1 MFISLSI
8 PVTQRRRVSV
18 SQAKC
23 TTSKKCVNIVGT
35 NICHQ
40 ARMRNG
46 LSVLTD
52 KNSLSYF
59 LTSAHFH
66 EVYQVLYIL
75 CIRNNIFRK
84 KKLQNTNQEKL
95 FNKDITNVTKKSKSV
110 DIGMAWRK
118 LICSIEVVKII
129 IARNATI
136 SSVNTSHLLRRNSL
150 HCRKTRCFNCRL
162 LFLNSSVCL
171 CRFLPPLGTTSTAEI
186 QVGNLYFQPRRQ
198 NADTWPN

>member
-1 MFISLSI
+1 MLLSLSV
-8 PVTQRRRVSV
+8 PVTQRWRVSV

-75 CIRNNIFRK
+75 CIRNNIFSK
-84 KKLQNTNQEKL
+84 KKATEYKSGKVIQQGYYKCD
-95 FNKDITNVTKKSKSV
+95 KKKSKSV

-118 LICSIEVVKII
+118 LICSIEVVKTVK
-129 IARNATI
+129 ASNATL
-136 SSVNTSHLLRRNSL
+136 SSVNTSHLLRWNAL
-150 HCRKTRCFNCRL
+150 HCRKTRCFNCRI

-186 QVGNLYFQPRRQ
+186 QVGNLDF
-198 NADTWPN
+198 

>member
-1 MFISLSI
+1 MLLSLSV
-8 PVTQRRRVSV
+8 PVTQGWRVSV

-23 TTSKKCVNIVGT
+23 PTSKKCVNIVGT

-75 CIRNNIFRK
+75 CIRNNIFSK
-84 KKLQNTNQEKL
+84 EKKLQNTNQEKL
-95 FNKDITNVTKKSKSV
+95 FNKDITNVTKKKSKSV

-118 LICSIEVVKII
+118 LICSIEVVKTVK
-129 IARNATI
+129 ASNATL
-136 SSVNTSHLLRRNSL
+136 SSVNTSHLLRRNAL
-150 HCRKTRCFNCRL
+150 HCRKTRCFNCRIL
-162 LFLNSSVCL
+162 CLNSSVCL

-186 QVGNLYFQPRRQ
+186 QVGNLDF
-198 NADTWPN
+198 

>member
-1 MFISLSI
+1 MLLSLSV
-8 PVTQRRRVSV
+8 PVTQRWRVSV

-75 CIRNNIFRK
+75 CIRNNIFSK
-84 KKLQNTNQEKL
+84 KKSYRIQIRKSYSTRILQMWQK
-95 FNKDITNVTKKSKSV
+95 KKSKSV

-118 LICSIEVVKII
+118 LICSIEVVKTVK
-129 IARNATI
+129 ASNATL
-136 SSVNTSHLLRRNSL
+136 SSVNTSHLLRRNAL
-150 HCRKTRCFNCRL
+150 HCRKTRCFNCRI

-186 QVGNLYFQPRRQ
+186 QVGNLDF
-198 NADTWPN
+198 